1 MISPLPAILREIL
14 TTAEQRAKGFCTS
27 RQLRKGIGQVITEL
41 MPERVRGFLSVPH
54 YWAYYYHVGRRN
66 LPPIRPVGASVLV
79 WFKDPNKDPRLN
91 NGQSPIYRSQ
101 IKQLNLSA
109 AEFKRLRKNGDL
121 IIAKRSPR
129 SGGAS
134 FEGNPFFSDKP
145 GGGLAGI
152 ENSLTAI
159 SERETRKAVESWLR
173 SSGLK
178 KKTIVHHI

>member
-14 TTAEQRAKGFCTS
+14 TVAEQKAKGFCTS
-27 RQLRKGIGQVITEL
+27 RQLRKGIGQIITETL
-41 MPERVRGFLSVPH
+41 PERARGFLSVPH
-54 YWAYYYHVGRRN
+54 YWALYYHLGRKN
-66 LPPIRPVGASVLV
+66 LPPIRPKSANVLV
-79 WFKDPNKDPRLN
+79 WFKDPKKDPRLN
-91 NGQSPIYRSQ
+91 NGQSPVYRSQ

-109 AEFKRLRKNGDL
+109 AEFKRLRHAGEL

-129 SGGAS
+129 TGPAQ

-152 ENSLTAI
+152 ENNLVSI
-159 SERETRKAVESWLR
+159 SERETHKAVESWLK

-178 KKTIVHHI
+178 NKTIVRNI